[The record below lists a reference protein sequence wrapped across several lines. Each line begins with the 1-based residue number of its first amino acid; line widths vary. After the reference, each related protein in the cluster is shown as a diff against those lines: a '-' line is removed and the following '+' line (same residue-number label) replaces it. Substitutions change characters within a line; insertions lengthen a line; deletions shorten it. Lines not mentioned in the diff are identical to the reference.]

1 MERSIS
7 RLERAQPSMRSAQTH
22 ANRMVMAPDRF
33 AEHSP
38 FLMLAE
44 DWFAPPAGF
53 PTHPHRGMETVTLV
67 LEGQMLHADHTGGQ
81 GALGPG
87 DVQWMTAGKGVM
99 HSEMPGPQGV
109 HSLQLWLNLP
119 RARKLDRAR
128 YQDQAAAKARTLGG
142 QGWEMRL
149 YAGRQGAAEAPHGS
163 SYPMGLL
170 TLRAEAGSRVE
181 LEIASDERAFLYL
194 VEGSALAG
202 PDRTPLTA
210 GHLAWLDP
218 TGEDASRDR
227 FTLEAS
233 APLSAV
239 FCSGRPIDEP
249 VVAYG
254 PFVMTSM
261 DEIRQAFADYR
272 SGDFV

>member
-1 MERSIS
+1 MERKIS
-7 RLERAQPSMRSAQTH
+7 RLEQAQPPMRGAPTH

-38 FLMLAE
+38 FLMMAE

-99 HSEMPGPQGV
+99 HSEMPGPEGV

-119 RARKLDRAR
+119 RAQKLAKAR
-128 YQDQAAAKARTLGG
+128 YQDQPLGQAKALDGA
-142 QGWEMRL
+142 GWRMRL
-149 YAGRQGAAEAPHGS
+149 YAGRQGDAQAPHGS
-163 SYPMGLL
+163 SYPMGLI
-170 TLRAEAGSRVE
+170 TLQAEPGARVE
-181 LEIASDERAFLYL
+181 LEIPSDERAFLYL
-194 VEGSALAG
+194 VEGAATAG
-202 PDRTPLTA
+202 PDRLPLRA
-210 GHLAWLDP
+210 GQVAWLDP
-218 TGEDASRDR
+218 SGDGSSPDL
-227 FTLEAS
+227 FTLEAT
-233 APLSAV
+233 APVLAV
-239 FCSGRPIDEP
+239 LCSGRPIDEP

-261 DEIRQAFADYR
+261 DEIRQAFADYH
-272 SGDFV
+272 SGEFV